1 MYIEELE
8 RGLTR
13 VSAFADWPR
22 PYVGLC
28 GSMHGNEPCGARAV
42 QRMAEDFQMGRLTLA
57 GGTVFLIH
65 ANPEAT
71 AQGRRHTRTGA
82 DLNRLWDFEFV
93 KNLRSEAWGYEHHR
107 ALQLK
112 DTLSNLDVFLDL
124 HSATTT
130 TPAFGVTNGE
140 PPIAEIAKR
149 IGISY
154 LVESWYGL
162 ADKVIIGFLKS
173 SGVPALSVECG
184 SHDDPK
190 VSDKA
195 YEIALSFLRATGTI
209 DDGEDLAANTVQT
222 VHVVERITKPSH
234 EFGFGAPWK
243 GFQRLEPG
251 ALLGRD
257 RVTEIR
263 VNRHCYAVLP
273 NERVEVGDD
282 VIYLAVDA
290 R

>member
-1 MYIEELE
+1 
-8 RGLTR
+8 
-13 VSAFADWPR
+13 
-22 PYVGLC
+22 
-28 GSMHGNEPCGARAV
+28 MHGNEPCGADAIQKLAR
-42 QRMAEDFQMGRLTLA
+42 DFESGRLSPA

-71 AQGRRHTRTGA
+71 WQKRRYTSGGS
-82 DLNRLWDFEFV
+82 DLNRLWDFAFV
-93 KNLRSEAWGYEHHR
+93 NTLQRDVWGYEHHR
-107 ALQLK
+107 ALELK
-112 DTLSNLDVFLDL
+112 DTLGDLDVFLDL
-124 HSATTT
+124 HSAATT

-140 PPIAEIAKR
+140 PPIDEIAKR

-162 ADKVIIGFLKS
+162 ADKVIIGFLKL

-184 SHDDPK
+184 SHDDPEI
-190 VSDKA
+190 SDKA
-195 YEIALSFLRATGTI
+195 HRIATSFLRATGVI
-209 DDGEDLAANTVQT
+209 DDDRGLPGNHVQT

-234 EFGFGAPWK
+234 HFGFGSPWK

-251 ALLGRD
+251 TLVGRD

-263 VNRHCYAVLP
+263 VSRRCYAVLP

-282 VIYLAVDA
+282 VIYLAVDT
-290 R
+290 